1 MTHPSLRTATWLGL
15 SRGLNPEEYGIASE
29 VETYGYHGNS
39 RVDAGPPNSR
49 QNLSCPISQITG
61 RCLHRLCQRP
71 EHGVRPLIAAGV
83 DVVLTACSDTG
94 EKAARYPAAGMS
106 PHRGPEPD
114 GPLSLCSY
122 KMPGPTRT
130 LAPTPTDTPWKKSPN
145 RLTPQW
151 GKLRHRPASD
161 ETRRQVS

>member
-130 LAPTPTDTPWKKSPN
+130 LAPTTHRHTMEEESQPTHSTV
-145 RLTPQW
+145 
-151 GKLRHRPASD
+151 G
-161 ETRRQVS
+161 ETEAQTSW